1 MAGERDNRT
10 PGTKTIGSRKVR
22 MYQNEGQRRAVPRGC
37 WKAGKGCKH
46 RGLRLQGGWARKRMT
61 LAWSASRARRVL
73 IRGNSG
79 TRLDCS
85 PRNTKRSQCR
95 SRSGNQRDFPTAGPK
110 RAAFHQR
117 RYFAFC
123 SCRSATTPTTQGPAR
138 RRAAIAGFHA
148 IFAPARTTDELVA
161 TMQER

>member
-22 MYQNEGQRRAVPRGC
+22 MYQNEGQRRAVPRGG

-46 RGLRLQGGWARKRMT
+46 RGLRLQDGWARKTMT
-61 LAWSASRARRVL
+61 LAWSASRATRVL

-79 TRLDCS
+79 TRLHCS
-85 PRNTKRSQCR
+85 PRNTKRSPCR
-95 SRSGNQRDFPTAGPK
+95 SRSGEPARFSDCRSCKSSVSLAPLFDF
-110 RAAFHQR
+110 
-117 RYFAFC
+117 Y
-123 SCRSATTPTTQGPAR
+123 SCRSATTPTTRGPAR